1 MPQSNKQ
8 VKFYFGTQQEYD
20 ALEVKNDSAFYIIT
34 DTRRIY
40 LGEKIYV
47 ARITKEDIGKLGLN
61 DIFLT
66 VFDNSETNFS
76 NTVPIIAQNGQLISS
91 GKTLGKSVPE
101 NAAFLTESQVTL
113 LQEIAENATDL
124 QLAGAAAPNYNN
136 NGLMS
141 YADKQKLDRLP
152 NLLSVATT
160 ETSGLMSAE
169 DKKYLYSLGNIATY
183 SFNNEVY
190 SYSSG
195 LMTGEDKKLLDDLS
209 DNVNDLLKSMS
220 EVDGLIGLAEPS
232 VNGEGGADGLMS
244 AEDKEKLNGLS
255 NIEYTIATSDT
266 NGLMSST
273 DKAKLDTYPILTTP
287 TPYAKYDSS
296 TGVSSPGL
304 MDAESIRHLIILW
317 ENRNGG
323 GGGGGSAIIDFEEAP
338 RVSTTADG
346 FMLKEDKAKLDNITG
361 ISNNTKFEFCTAS
374 EYNQMANRTA
384 AIYFILDDSTLLI
397 KDANDN
403 LLTLGNAGGSN
414 NNNLINS
421 MNVINQSSIGTY
433 SNSLTESEMIQNNS
447 GE

>member
-124 QLAGAAAPNYNN
+124 QVVGQAPPYYNN

-141 YADKQKLDRLP
+141 YADKEKLDRLP

-169 DKKYLYSLGNIATY
+169 DK
-183 SFNNEVY
+183 
-190 SYSSG
+190 
-195 LMTGEDKKLLDDLS
+195 
-209 DNVNDLLKSMS
+209 
-220 EVDGLIGLAEPS
+220 
-232 VNGEGGADGLMS
+232 
-244 AEDKEKLNGLS
+244 EKLNSLS
-255 NIEYTIATSDT
+255 NIEYTIATSKT

-273 DKAKLDTYPILTTP
+273 DKAKLDIYPILTA
-287 TPYAKYDSS
+287 PYAKYDSS
-296 TGVSSPGL
+296 TGDSSPGL
-304 MDAESIRHLIILW
+304 MDAESIRHLKILW
-317 ENRNGG
+317 DNRNGG
-323 GGGGGSAIIDFEEAP
+323 GGGGGSAIIDFEDAP
-338 RVSTTADG
+338 RVSTAADG

-374 EYNQMANRTA
+374 EYNQMVNRTA

-403 LLTLGNAGGSN
+403 LLTLGNARGN
-414 NNNLINS
+414 NNSNNLINS
-421 MNVINQSSIGTY
+421 INIINQSSIGTY
-433 SNSLTESEMIQNNS
+433 SNPLTESEMIQNNS

>member
-20 ALEVKNDSAFYIIT
+20 ALEIKNDSAFYIIT

-124 QLAGAAAPNYNN
+124 QVVGQAPPYYNN

-141 YADKQKLDRLP
+141 YADKEKLDRLP

-160 ETSGLMSAE
+160 ETNGLMSAE
-169 DKKYLYSLGNIATY
+169 DKEYLYSLGNIATY

-244 AEDKEKLNGLS
+244 AEDKEKLNSLS
-255 NIEYTIATSDT
+255 NIEYTIATPDT

-273 DKAKLDTYPILTTP
+273 DKAKLDIYPILT

-414 NNNLINS
+414 NNNNLTNSINI
-421 MNVINQSSIGTY
+421 INQSSIETY
-433 SNSLTESEMIQNNS
+433 SNPLTESEMIQNNS

>member
-20 ALEVKNDSAFYIIT
+20 ALEIKNDSAFYIIT

-40 LGEKIYV
+40 LGEKIYA

-124 QLAGAAAPNYNN
+124 QVVGQAPPYYNN

-141 YADKQKLDRLP
+141 YADKEKLDRLP
-152 NLLSVATT
+152 NSLSVATT
-160 ETSGLMSAE
+160 ETNGLMSAE
-169 DKKYLYSLGNIATY
+169 DKEYLYSLGNIATY

-209 DNVNDLLKSMS
+209 DNVNDLLESMS
-220 EVDGLIGLAEPS
+220 KVDDLIGLAEPS
-232 VNGEGGADGLMS
+232 VNGEGGTDGLMS

-273 DKAKLDTYPILTTP
+273 DKAKLDIYPILTA
-287 TPYAKYDSS
+287 PYAKYDSS

-317 ENRNGG
+317 ENRN

-403 LLTLGNAGGSN
+403 LLTLGNAGGNSN
-414 NNNLINS
+414 SNNLINS
-421 MNVINQSSIGTY
+421 INVINQSSIGTY